1 MVMGRS
7 EIADFLTKNRA
18 ILVRTEKTYGSTPR
32 EVGAFMLVAE
42 KKEIG
47 TIGGGQLEYIAIDR
61 ARQMLRNGNKSSE
74 LDVPLGSEIGQCCG
88 GKVILSLQ
96 MVDDGIAAEL
106 QNIMGEQ
113 ENNLPHVYIFGAGH
127 VGRALAIALKELPL
141 KTIMVDERK
150 KELALVRRKIEG
162 VECRLSALP
171 EAEINGAPKK
181 SSFVILTHDHGL
193 DFFLAR
199 QALKRKDG
207 AYVGMIGS
215 KTKRAVFSSWMKK
228 QGSEQGLVKSLICP
242 IGGGKLND
250 KRPQIIAAMVAA
262 EILMHTSVEHTGG
275 RYEITSGVSEVSRT
289 WQRGSAF
296 AQVGGKI

>member
-1 MVMGRS
+1 MGHS
-7 EIADFLTKNRA
+7 EIEEFIAKNRT
-18 ILVRTEKTYGSTPR
+18 ILVRTENIHGSTPR
-32 EVGAFMLVAE
+32 EAGAFMLVAE

-61 ARQMLRNGNKSSE
+61 ARQMLRNGSKKSE

-88 GKVILSLQ
+88 GKVFLSLQ
-96 MVDDGIAAEL
+96 LVNKQIAGEL
-106 QNIMGEQ
+106 QNMMEEQ
-113 ENNLPHVYIFGAGH
+113 EKNLSQVYIFGAGH

-150 KELALVRRKIEG
+150 KELALVREG
-162 VECRLSALP
+162 IECRLSALP
-171 EAEINGAPKK
+171 EAEIDSAPPN

-193 DFFLAR
+193 DFLLAR
-199 QALKRKDG
+199 QALLRKDA

-215 KTKRAVFSSWMKK
+215 KTKRAVFSNWMKK
-228 QGSEQGLVKSLICP
+228 QGDHQGLVKSLTCP

-262 EILMHTSVEHTGG
+262 EILVHTSVVHSAG
-275 RYEITSGVSEVSRT
+275 RHEITSGET
-289 WQRGSAF
+289 EQGACTF
-296 AQVGGKI
+296 AQVGGQI